1 MKSPRAASR
10 WLWSV
15 LAIFAFLLPPVV
27 FAGNQVMGE
36 LEFEGKSK
44 VERTSGVWIDGQYVG
59 YLKELKGSKKVLLL
73 PGEHVIS
80 VRQNGYED
88 FTQRV
93 VLRPGEKQVVQVTM
107 LKAPTGAYPSS
118 WASVKIIVNPS
129 RAAVFMDGRFIGHVG
144 EFEGVG
150 RALLVAPGTHQI
162 KIALP
167 GYKTFETQIN
177 PLARQKV
184 ELKTDLFKDDV
195 PVDDPSLKIAAEPG
209 QNAVQPAPSAN
220 QPAPKSG
227 AATPPLKSS
236 VIVPLDDKG
245 PPPPPDSSPQ
255 R

>member
-1 MKSPRAASR
+1 MKPSRATSR

-15 LAIFAFLLPPVV
+15 LTIFAFLIPPLLV
-27 FAGNQVMGE
+27 AGNQVMGE

-73 PGEHVIS
+73 PGEHTVS

-88 FTQRV
+88 FTERV
-93 VLRPGEKQVVQVTM
+93 VLRPGEKQVVQVAM
-107 LKAPTGAYPSS
+107 QKAPTGAYPSS

-167 GYKTFETQIN
+167 GYKTFETEIS

-184 ELKTDLFKDDV
+184 ELKTNLFKDDV
-195 PVDDPSLKIAAEPG
+195 PVDDPSLKIATEPG
-209 QNAVQPAPSAN
+209 QQSVAPT
-220 QPAPKSG
+220 QKSG
-227 AATPPLKSS
+227 AAPPPLKSS
-236 VIVPLDDKG
+236 VAPLDDKG
-245 PPPPPDSSPQ
+245 PPPPPDPSPQ